1 MPTINAGSSQTFTA
15 GVRDQLFTL
24 VVNGGALGTVTGA
37 ASASFGPGADRRAF
51 GPFAVGQAITVTVQA
66 GSVIVEYGDAT
77 PENDGSANSALN
89 GPQVA
94 AGAGGVAGA
103 ISGTPG
109 SLVMLDGT
117 ERLTTAAYTWATLPA
132 AADYIGNAFVSDVG
146 ARGSLWRSDGSAWG
160 LVGGSC
166 ILAQSAVAATT
177 LTGTTTETAA
187 QNYTLPGNLMGLNG
201 KLRIFTKWTLTN
213 NANTK
218 TLRFRFGGTG
228 ISGTALSDPQSTS
241 QTSLHVTAEI
251 ENRNSLSSQI
261 GGNGTVNLTGSTNAW
276 RTATVNTATDQL
288 LAITAQLGVGTDSV
302 TLESYQI
309 VLYRP

>member
-1 MPTINAGSSQTFTA
+1 MGLNATLGST
-15 GVRDQLFTL
+15 GW
-24 VVNGGALGTVTGA
+24 TVTLD
-37 ASASFGPGADRRAF
+37 PD
-51 GPFAVGQAITVTVQA
+51 V
-66 GSVIVEYGDAT
+66 
-77 PENDGSANSALN
+77 
-89 GPQVA
+89 
-94 AGAGGVAGA
+94 GGVAQVVN
-103 ISGTPG
+103 GTPG
-109 SLVMLDGT
+109 SVLMPDGT
-117 ERLTTAAYTWATLPA
+117 LRLLTPQYTWATLPA
-132 AADYIGNAFVSDVG
+132 ASAYIGNAFVSDVG

-201 KLRIFTKWTLTN
+201 KLRVFTKWTVTN

-218 TLRFRFGGTG
+218 TLRFRFGSSG
-228 ISGTALSDPQSTS
+228 ISGTVLADPQSSGQATV
-241 QTSLHVTAEI
+241 HVTAEI

-261 GGNGTVNLTGSTNAW
+261 GGNGSVNLTGSTNSW
-276 RTATVNTATDQL
+276 RTATVNTASDQL
-288 LAITAQLGVGTDSV
+288 IAITAQLGVGTDSV